1 MRRLL
6 FPIGLLVFVLLTM
19 QRWGIV
25 YPSVVSL
32 GLTPVVLLFT
42 QLESQDVLKAGL
54 VEYWVAGFVWLATG
68 IFLTR
73 RFVGLFLSRKRRWR
87 ESDSS
92 ARPRGLL
99 APRINASY
107 TVLTLFVFVAL
118 TAPFL
123 APFSPTSQGDLITTR
138 FLKPLERGI
147 VLSASVPLDQVE
159 PSFLTSS
166 GMGRFLGR
174 MNTKLL
180 SRDERIVRFG
190 AQPPGVNE
198 GQTRIFFL
206 GTDNLGRDVLSR
218 IVYGTRVSLGIG
230 FAAMCCSIVL
240 GSIVGLIA
248 GLLGGWVDRLLMR
261 LTDLFL
267 AFPSLFLIIA
277 LVAFLG
283 NSIFLLV
290 AVLAMT
296 GWMGVA
302 RLIRGEVLMLRDREF
317 VLAARLLGRSSVQ
330 IIRDHMLPNV
340 LPTILLASVLQL
352 GNVVLAEAALSFL
365 GLGIQPPTPSLGN
378 MIGESLA
385 YASSAW
391 WVGFFPGVV
400 LSALVV
406 SANVVAE
413 NVQKASSLLP

>member
-6 FPIGLLVFVLLTM
+6 FPIGLLVFVLLTI

-25 YPSVVSL
+25 HPSVVSL

-42 QLESQDVLKAGL
+42 KLESQHLLKAGL
-54 VEYWVAGFVWLATG
+54 VEYWVAGLFWLATG
-68 IFLTR
+68 VFLTK
-73 RFVGLFLSRKRRWR
+73 RFLGLVLSRNWRWR
-87 ESDSS
+87 ETDFS

-99 APRINASY
+99 VPRLNASY
-107 TVLTLFVFVAL
+107 TVLMLFAFVAL
-118 TAPFL
+118 TAPL
-123 APFSPTSQGDLITTR
+123 LSPFSPTSQGDLITTR
-138 FLKPLERGI
+138 FLKPFERG
-147 VLSASVPLDQVE
+147 VVFPASVPLDQVE
-159 PSFLTSS
+159 PAFLTSS
-166 GMGRFLGR
+166 GMVRLLGR
-174 MNTKLL
+174 VNTRLL

-190 AQPPGVNE
+190 GQPLGANE
-198 GQTRIFFL
+198 GQIRIFLL

-218 IVYGTRVSLGIG
+218 IVYGTRISLAVG
-230 FAAMCCSIVL
+230 FAAMCCAIVL

-290 AVLAMT
+290 GVLAIT

-302 RLIRGEVLMLRDREF
+302 RLIRGEVLLLRDREF

-385 YASSAW
+385 YVGSAW
-391 WVGFFPGVV
+391 WVGVFPGVV

-406 SANVVAE
+406 SANVAAE
-413 NVQKASSLLP
+413 SVQKASSLLP

>member
-1 MRRLL
+1 
-6 FPIGLLVFVLLTM
+6 
-19 QRWGIV
+19 
-25 YPSVVSL
+25 
-32 GLTPVVLLFT
+32 
-42 QLESQDVLKAGL
+42 
-54 VEYWVAGFVWLATG
+54 
-68 IFLTR
+68 
-73 RFVGLFLSRKRRWR
+73 
-87 ESDSS
+87 
-92 ARPRGLL
+92 
-99 APRINASY
+99 
-107 TVLTLFVFVAL
+107 
-118 TAPFL
+118 
-123 APFSPTSQGDLITTR
+123 
-138 FLKPLERGI
+138 
-147 VLSASVPLDQVE
+147 
-159 PSFLTSS
+159 
-166 GMGRFLGR
+166 MGRFLGR